1 MTGER
6 RPRIVIVGGGFA
18 GFHCAKKLL
27 KILGPRV
34 EIVLINTSDYFL
46 YLPLLPQ
53 VSGGLLEPRRVA
65 VSLAATL
72 RGVRLVIG
80 TVGAVDLDAQTV
92 GFVDGEGREGRV
104 SYDRLVLSAGSVN
117 KLLPIP
123 GLADHAHG
131 FRGIPEALFLRDHLI
146 RQIELAAA
154 TDDGAERDARLTFV
168 VVGAGYTGTEV
179 AAHGQILTSRVV
191 KAQPRLAGQRCR
203 WMLLDTA
210 DHPLPGLAKHLSR
223 TTSRVLTR
231 RGMELRMGTSVQE
244 ATADGVRLSDGAFVA
259 TQTLIW
265 CVGVRPDPLLESLG
279 LPTDKGRLVVDEFLN
294 VAGHPEIFACGDAAA
309 VPDLT
314 MPGQVTAMTAQHAE
328 RQGKQA
334 AKNIAASFGIGL
346 RGPYKHHDL
355 GFTVDLGGL
364 AGAANPL
371 QIPLA
376 GPPAA
381 LVTAGYHL
389 LALPANR
396 VRVAADWILGGVSR
410 QPVQLFAPST
420 PLETS
425 TPAVMSKPS
434 VDALPRS

>member
-1 MTGER
+1 MAAER

-18 GFHCAKKLL
+18 GFHCARKLL
-27 KILGPRV
+27 KMAGSRF
-34 EIVLINTSDYFL
+34 EIVLINTNDYFL

-53 VSGGLLEPRRVA
+53 VAGGLLEPRRVA

-72 RGVRLVIG
+72 RGARLIIG
-80 TVGAVDLDAQTV
+80 QASAVDLDARTV
-92 GFVDGEGREGRV
+92 TYTDPDGRRDQV

-154 TDDGAERDARLTFV
+154 TDDTAERDARLTFV

-210 DHPLPGLAKHLSR
+210 EHPLPGLAEHLSR
-223 TTSRVLTR
+223 TTTRVLSR
-231 RGMELRMGTSVQE
+231 RGMELEMKTSVHE
-244 ATADGVRLSDGAFVA
+244 AMADGVRLSDGRFIA

-265 CVGVRPDPLLESLG
+265 CVGVRPDPFLESLG
-279 LPTDKGRLVVDEFLN
+279 LPTDKGRLVVDEYLN
-294 VAGHPEIFACGDAAA
+294 VTGHPEIFACGDAAA

-328 RQGKQA
+328 RHGKQA
-334 AKNIAASFGIGL
+334 AKNIVASFGVGKK
-346 RGPYKHHDL
+346 GPYKHHDL

-410 QPVQLFAPST
+410 QPVQLFAPSA
-420 PLETS
+420 PLETATPAVSAKTS
-425 TPAVMSKPS
+425 TPAGS
-434 VDALPRS
+434 